1 VKHLYED
8 ITLLNG
14 SLEDYV
20 FNSLPKDIQVKL
32 VGGNVDWWKVTFT
45 PSQVCLTIKYKE

>member
-1 VKHLYED
+1 MEHLYED

-20 FNSLPKDIQVKL
+20 FNSLPKNIQVKL
-32 VGGNVDWWKVTFT
+32 VGGNVDWWKVTFGLEK
-45 PSQVCLTIKYKE
+45 VCLTIKYKE